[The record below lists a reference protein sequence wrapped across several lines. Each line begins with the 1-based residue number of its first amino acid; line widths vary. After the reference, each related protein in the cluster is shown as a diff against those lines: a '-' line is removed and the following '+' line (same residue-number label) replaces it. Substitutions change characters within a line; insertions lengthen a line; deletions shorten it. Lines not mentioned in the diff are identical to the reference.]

1 VVTVFQ
7 DAPGSTPLDPDEA
20 AGLLPKHITSQ
31 ADLNA
36 WEQNN
41 ILQGREWAQ
50 QTRQRKRDFLNEGF
64 IRELHQRMFGDTW
77 KWAGTFRSSDKTI
90 GVAWEQIAVQLRDLL
105 DNIQH
110 QKDNNIYAADELAIR
125 FHHRLVWI
133 HPFPN
138 GNGRHSRLMA
148 ELLVTQLGG
157 LAFSW
162 GGGADLVSTGAARER
177 YLNAL
182 READAGAVDSLIT
195 FARD

>member
-1 VVTVFQ
+1 VTVFQ

>member
-1 VVTVFQ
+1 MVTVFQ

>member
-1 VVTVFQ
+1 MTVFQ